1 MCRGQSG
8 DTLAHYE
15 KSARDDFE
23 QVSDNPTQPV
33 WRLIALP
40 RDPHSI
46 IVGPADPAKTR
57 FGVSAR

>member
-8 DTLAHYE
+8 DTLARYE